1 MLMVIF
7 MRRIII
13 LMISILSVST
23 SFATF
28 ASEGQWPRT
37 FVNSDGTTTV
47 IPHKPQKIL
56 STTTTVT
63 GTLVAIDAPVV
74 ASSVAGDGR
83 FFAQWADIAKQ
94 RNIQELWSVGSVD
107 TEMVYAVMP
116 DLIVV
121 SATGGDSVYDL
132 VAELKVVA
140 PVIIVDY
147 GAQTWQELAVKLGY
161 ATGREAFVEQKITE
175 FNEYINSVKL
185 KLPDTQAN
193 IISYNGPGIANAI
206 AKVTG
211 PHSELLHSLGIEI
224 ENAKDEWE
232 TFSDKRSDFARV
244 HYETL
249 TLLKAPMTFVI
260 VSDDNK
266 AKKVMNDPVLVNLP
280 SVQKHQVY
288 PLGPH
293 SFRIDYYSSIEIV
306 ELLKKHFG
314 VVN

>member
-1 MLMVIF
+1 MVIF

-13 LMISILSVST
+13 SMMVSVLSLLVSST
-23 SFATF
+23 TF
-28 ASEGQWPRT
+28 ANEGQWPRT

-63 GTLVAIDAPVV
+63 GTLIAIDAPVV
-74 ASSVAGDGR
+74 ASSVAGDGK
-83 FFAQWADIAKQ
+83 FFAQWEDIAKK
-94 RNIQELWSVGSVD
+94 RNIQELWAVGSVD

-121 SATGGDSVYDL
+121 AATGGDSVYDL
-132 VAELKVVA
+132 VPELKMIA
-140 PVIIVDY
+140 PVIVVDY
-147 GAQTWQELAVKLGY
+147 GGQTWQELAQKLGF

-175 FNEYINSVKL
+175 FNDYIESVKL
-185 KLPDTQAN
+185 NLPDTQAN
-193 IISYNGPGIANAI
+193 IISYNGSGIANAI
-206 AKVTG
+206 AKSTG
-211 PHSELLHSLGIEI
+211 PHSELLHSLGIDI
-224 ENAKDEWE
+224 ESAKDEWE

-260 VSDDNK
+260 VADDKK
-266 AKKVMNDPVLVNLP
+266 AQKVMQDPVLVNLP

>member
-1 MLMVIF
+1 MVIF

-13 LMISILSVST
+13 SLMISMVSLFVTFST
-23 SFATF
+23 SAN
-28 ASEGQWPRT
+28 EGQWPRT

-63 GTLVAIDAPVV
+63 GTLIAIDAPVV
-74 ASSVAGDGR
+74 ASSVAGDGK
-83 FFAQWADIAKQ
+83 FFAQWEEIAKK
-94 RNIQELWSVGSVD
+94 RNIQELWAVGSVD
-107 TEMVYAVMP
+107 TEMAYAVMP

-121 SATGGDSVYDL
+121 AATGGDSVYDL
-132 VAELKVVA
+132 VSELQMIA
-140 PVIIVDY
+140 PVIVVDY
-147 GAQTWQELAVKLGY
+147 GAQTWQELAVKLGF

-175 FNEYINSVKL
+175 FNNYIDSVKL
-185 KLPDTQAN
+185 NLPDTQAN

-211 PHSELLHSLGIEI
+211 PHSELLHSLGIDI

-232 TFSDKRSDFARV
+232 TFTDKRSDFVRV

-249 TLLKAPMTFVI
+249 TMLKAPMTFVI
-260 VSDDNK
+260 VADDNK
-266 AKKVMNDPVLVNLP
+266 AQKVMDDPVLVNLP
-280 SVQKHQVY
+280 SVKKHQVY

-306 ELLKKHFG
+306 ELLKKQFG